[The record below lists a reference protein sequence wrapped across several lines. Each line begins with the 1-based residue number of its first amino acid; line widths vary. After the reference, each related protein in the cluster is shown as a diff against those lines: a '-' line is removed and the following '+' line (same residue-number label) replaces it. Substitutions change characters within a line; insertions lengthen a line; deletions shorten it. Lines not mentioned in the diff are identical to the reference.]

1 MEFWLN
7 PDINTEMIVDS
18 MQLDSN
24 QEVAFMK
31 HNLVTVVVA
40 VRGEV
45 GVWWN
50 PDSNGEPCAGVYYTR
65 PSEFPQDLKDLIA
78 AGRNENGAPWDCDPR
93 VYVDANNWFEAF
105 VEVAGGYVPEADYA
119 TGNVVDV
126 EGLTP
131 VEVFSLLYNICVATE
146 RGAEHVE

>member
-7 PDINTEMIVDS
+7 QDINTETIVDS

-31 HNLVTVVVA
+31 RNLVKVA
-40 VRGEV
+40 VDVRGEV

-50 PDSNGEPCAGVYYTR
+50 PDGNGEPFDGVYYTR

-105 VEVAGGYVPEADYA
+105 VERVGDDVPYA
-119 TGNVVDV
+119 EDLVDV

-131 VEVFSLLYNICVATE
+131 VEVFSLMYDICVATE
-146 RGAEHVE
+146 RGVEHGE